1 MSYFRPGM
9 GDGPVTD
16 PCQVDPSTCPP
27 PPAPTAGGA
36 TASTPTGGGP
46 LAWLTGLIAPVLGTQ
61 PTGPAADQGMSDTTK
76 MVLAGGAVLAL
87 YYLTRKKRA

>member
-1 MSYFRPGM
+1 
-9 GDGPVTD
+9 
-16 PCQVDPSTCPP
+16 
-27 PPAPTAGGA
+27 
-36 TASTPTGGGP
+36 
-46 LAWLTGLIAPVLGTQ
+46 VLGTQ